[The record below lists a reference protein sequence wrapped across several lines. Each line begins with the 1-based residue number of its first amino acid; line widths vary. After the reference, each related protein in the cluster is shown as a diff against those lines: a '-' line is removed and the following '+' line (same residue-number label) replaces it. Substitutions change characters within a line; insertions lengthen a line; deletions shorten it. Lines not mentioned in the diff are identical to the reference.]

1 MSGLLA
7 VRYHC
12 GERWQVALLQ
22 VARTQM
28 HAVIV
33 DDSGVRVLS
42 ENKDAARHCTP
53 LERRGEPYPLARL
66 ASKLLGVGRQRGIT
80 QAAKAIC
87 EEALTC

>member
-1 MSGLLA
+1 MSDLQA

-22 VARTQM
+22 IARTQM

-53 LERRGEPYPLARL
+53 LQRLGEPYPVARL
-66 ASKLLGVGRQRGIT
+66 ANRLLAVGRSRGIT
-80 QAAKAIC
+80 VAAKAIC
-87 EEALTC
+87 QEALTC